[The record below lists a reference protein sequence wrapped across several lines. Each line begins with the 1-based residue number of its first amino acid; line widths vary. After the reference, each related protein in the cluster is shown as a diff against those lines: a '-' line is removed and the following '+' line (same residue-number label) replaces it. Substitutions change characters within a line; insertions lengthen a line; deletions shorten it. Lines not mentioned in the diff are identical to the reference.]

1 MRQCSKKN
9 EGRKVIPVFL
19 KNSYPPSSC
28 EAGVT
33 KSHELIAVDF
43 CYLSIMKKWLV
54 LVCFFISIQGNSQHF
69 YLLAG
74 TYTGNGSKGIYLYDF
89 DADKGT
95 VQLLSHT
102 DSAVNPSYLCISKDG
117 NYVYCV
123 NEENK
128 GGVSAYHFDRKKAQL
143 IFLNQQSSG
152 GAHPCHISI
161 TSDGQH
167 VFTANYSGGSL
178 SAFSVNTDGSLHPF
192 QQKIQ
197 HEGKSIDTVRQTSP
211 HVHAV
216 SLSPDEKYLLT
227 PDLGTDR
234 IHVYRFKSSGKRV
247 LVPTD
252 PAYISTEAGSGPR
265 QLCFSADGKR
275 VYVVEELSGK
285 LTAYSFQE
293 GVLKKLQS
301 YAGHPTGSG
310 NNHGSADI
318 QMSPDGKFLYMSNRG
333 DENTLAIFKVDQ
345 KTGLLTP
352 AGIQSTEGIHPR
364 NMLIDPT
371 GRYLL
376 VGNMKS
382 NEVVIFKRE
391 MGNGQLQVSGR
402 FSIPSPSCLKM
413 IPR

>member
-1 MRQCSKKN
+1 
-9 EGRKVIPVFL
+9 
-19 KNSYPPSSC
+19 
-28 EAGVT
+28 
-33 KSHELIAVDF
+33 
-43 CYLSIMKKWLV
+43 MKKWL
-54 LVCFFISIQGNSQHF
+54 LLLSLLTYITGATQHF
-69 YLLAG
+69 YLFAG
-74 TYTGNGSKGIYLYDF
+74 TYTNNGSKGIYVYDF
-89 DADKGT
+89 DAKNGT
-95 VQLLSHT
+95 VQLISHT
-102 DSAVNPSYLCISKDG
+102 DSAENPSYLCISKDG
-117 NYVYCV
+117 NYVYSV

-128 GGVSAYHFDRKKAQL
+128 GGVSAYRFDRKKEQL
-143 IFLNQQSSG
+143 VFINQQSSG

-161 TSDGQH
+161 TSDGQY

-178 SAFSVNTDGSLHPF
+178 AIFPVNADGSLQPF

-197 HEGKSIDTVRQTSP
+197 HEGKSIDTIRQTSP

-227 PDLGTDR
+227 PDLGTDL
-234 IHVYRFKSSGKRV
+234 IHVYRFESSGKKV
-247 LVPTD
+247 LIPVD
-252 PAYISTEAGSGPR
+252 PAYIPTEVGSGPR
-265 QLCFSADGKR
+265 QLCFSSNGKW

-285 LTAYSFQE
+285 LTVYSFQE

-301 YAGHPTGSG
+301 YAGHLPGAG
-310 NNHGSADI
+310 KNHGSADV
-318 QMSPDGKFLYMSNRG
+318 QVSPDGSFLYMSNRG

-352 AGIQSTEGIHPR
+352 EGIRSTEGNHPR

-391 MGNGQLQVSGR
+391 MGTGQLQVSGR

-413 IPR
+413 ISR

>member
-1 MRQCSKKN
+1 
-9 EGRKVIPVFL
+9 
-19 KNSYPPSSC
+19 
-28 EAGVT
+28 
-33 KSHELIAVDF
+33 
-43 CYLSIMKKWLV
+43 MKKWL
-54 LVCFFISIQGNSQHF
+54 LLLSLLTYITGATQHF

-74 TYTGNGSKGIYLYDF
+74 TYTDNGSKGIYVYDF

-152 GAHPCHISI
+152 GAHPCHMSI
-161 TSDGQH
+161 TSDGQY

-178 SAFSVNTDGSLHPF
+178 AAFSVNTDGSLHPF

-234 IHVYRFKSSGKRV
+234 IHIYRFNTAGKKV
-247 LVPTD
+247 LIPAK
-252 PAYISTEAGSGPR
+252 PAYTSTEAGSGPR
-265 QLCFSADGKR
+265 QLCFSANGKW

-285 LTAYSFQE
+285 LTVYSFQE

-301 YAGHPTGSG
+301 YAGHPPGSG
-310 NNHGSADI
+310 NNHGSADL

-333 DENTLAIFKVDQ
+333 DENSIAIFSVNK
-345 KTGLLTP
+345 KTGLLQP
-352 AGIQSTEGIHPR
+352 SGNISTEGDHPR

-371 GRYLL
+371 GQFLL

-382 NEVVIFKRE
+382 DEVVVFKRD
-391 MGNGQLQVSGR
+391 MQSGQLTAIHR
-402 FSIPSPSCLKM
+402 FSVPRPACLKM
-413 IPR
+413 AAR